1 MIFFLIILDVL
12 INNYSNFTSFFF
24 LIYLYNKPYKYY
36 VLTALILDLVIFN
49 HPFYNLIFLSVI
61 YLLNKVFT
69 DLNKNNIL
77 NFIFINTFNL
87 IVYIILSNLSSYFS
101 IPVIL
106 VNIGNSLFINLLFYM
121 LSYNCY
127 NKGNMLE

>member
-1 MIFFLIILDVL
+1 MIFFLIILDV
-12 INNYSNFTSFFF
+12 
-24 LIYLYNKPYKYY
+24 
-36 VLTALILDLVIFN
+36 LILDLVIFN
-49 HPFYNLIFLSVI
+49 HPFYNLIFLSAI

-106 VNIGNSLFINLLFYM
+106 INIGNSLFINLLFYM

>member
-1 MIFFLIILDVL
+1 MIFFLIILDIL

-49 HPFYNLIFLSVI
+49 HPFYNLLFLSVI

-106 VNIGNSLFINLLFYM
+106 VNIGNSLFINLLFYI

-127 NKGNMLE
+127 NI

>member
-49 HPFYNLIFLSVI
+49 HPFYNLIFLSAI

-106 VNIGNSLFINLLFYM
+106 INIGNSLFINLLFYM